1 MTNEPSDK
9 SALRFTPP
17 SSVDTVARDL
27 LGEKLKAIEEH
38 VDKDVIVLYGPIQ
51 SGVDVGIR
59 EAVERIENHRD
70 TALFIVDTEGGSV
83 EVVERIVDVLRNRYK
98 EVHFAVPDK
107 AMSAG
112 TVLVL
117 SGDSILMDSFSRLG
131 PIDPQILSPDRSRY
145 ISGLSYLSQY
155 EELKKK
161 GPEITQA
168 EMILLQK
175 LDLAELDMYR
185 LAKDLTIDLLKKW
198 LVQYKF
204 RNWKETED
212 QKIAVNDKMREERAN
227 KIAESLNDQQRWGS
241 HGRGISSKVLRDEL
255 ELKIEDL
262 EQDPKQWQLIR
273 EHFWFLMDYCNRNG
287 FRNFIQSK
295 NLI

>member
-1 MTNEPSDK
+1 MADEYSDK
-9 SALRFTPP
+9 SDLRFTPP
-17 SSVDTVARDL
+17 SNVDTVARDL

-38 VDKDVIVLYGPIQ
+38 VKKDVIVLYGPIQ
-51 SGVDVGIR
+51 SGVDVAIR
-59 EAVERIENHRD
+59 EAVERIEEHREI
-70 TALFIVDTEGGSV
+70 ALFIVDTEGGSV

-98 EVHFAVPDK
+98 EVHFVVPDK

-117 SGDSILMDSFSRLG
+117 SGDRIFMDSFSRLG
-131 PIDPQILSPDRSRY
+131 PIDPQILSPDGSRY
-145 ISGLSYLSQY
+145 ISGLSYLNQY

-204 RNWKETED
+204 RNWKVTED
-212 QKIAVNDKMREERAN
+212 RKIPVDDEMREERAN

-241 HGRGISSKVLRDEL
+241 HGRRISSKILRDEL
-255 ELKIEDL
+255 KLKIEDL
-262 EQDPKQWQLIR
+262 EQDPKQWELIR
-273 EHFWFLMDYCNRNG
+273 DHFWFLMDYCNRNG
-287 FRNFIQSK
+287 FRNFVQSK
-295 NLI
+295 SLT